1 MKELIDNLFSVDSNL
16 AYSSLKELLSLSE
29 KSSDV
34 YQFFDT
40 FAMMLDNKNS
50 YVRTRGIL
58 LIAANAQWDLD
69 NKINKIIDKFLLY
82 TADEKPITSRQCILS
97 LENIVKNKKELIL
110 PIKQRLLS
118 PFYVKYATNMQSLI
132 RRDCEK
138 ILTIISTIEK

>member
-1 MKELIDNLFSVDSNL
+1 MKTLIDNLVSSDSNL
-16 AYSSLKELLSLSE
+16 AYSSLKELICQSE
-29 KSSDV
+29 KSNEV

-40 FAMMLDNKNS
+40 FVLMLDDKNS
-50 YVRTRGIL
+50 YVRTRGLL

-118 PFYVKYATNMQSLI
+118 PFYLKYAPNMQSLI
-132 RRDCEK
+132 KRDCDK
-138 ILTIISTIEK
+138 ILKIISSIE